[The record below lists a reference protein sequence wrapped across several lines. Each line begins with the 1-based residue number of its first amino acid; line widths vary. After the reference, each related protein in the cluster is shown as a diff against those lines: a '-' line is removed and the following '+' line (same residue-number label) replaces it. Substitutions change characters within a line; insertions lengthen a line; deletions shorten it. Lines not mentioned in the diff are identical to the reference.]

1 MCRDIRVGIPCWPDR
16 WTSHCYTIRLSK
28 TTSSM
33 EVNRLMWERHL
44 ALRGTLHHVNLAKS
58 SHAVS
63 CFHVKQYWH
72 DKSGEDQTNNRITG
86 GLFVGNIH
94 FFCFWLTFGSI
105 YSFIIY
111 YVYVCV
117 YIHTHLYIY
126 TCIFL
131 ILYTV
136 YNVHRHW
143 TWLTKS
149 FWHRI
154 ACCTV
159 ELWMRR
165 NAIVLM
171 RRWRCRFGMP
181 FRLGFGSGRLTNR
194 SCEKMTGVSLVG
206 KSPSKS
212 HWWGPSFKIDY
223 RIPKS
228 ELRLDL

>member
-126 TCIFL
+126 IHVFFWFY
-131 ILYTV
+131 ILYTMFIDIEHGWQNLFDTGSRV
-136 YNVHRHW
+136 APW
-143 TWLTKS
+143 S
-149 FWHRI
+149 FGCG
-154 ACCTV
+154 AMPSCLCAGGDAV
-159 ELWMRR
+159 SG
-165 NAIVLM
+165 
-171 RRWRCRFGMP
+171 CRFGWG
-181 FRLGFGSGRLTNR
+181 LDQ
-194 SCEKMTGVSLVG
+194 GV
-206 KSPSKS
+206 
-212 HWWGPSFKIDY
+212 
-223 RIPKS
+223 
-228 ELRLDL
+228 

>member
-1 MCRDIRVGIPCWPDR
+1 MLNNTG
-16 WTSHCYTIRLSK
+16 TIRAVK
-28 TTSSM
+28 IRQTTGLLVVCLLATSISFAFDW
-33 EVNRLMWERHL
+33 RLVL
-44 ALRGTLHHVNLAKS
+44 
-58 SHAVS
+58 
-63 CFHVKQYWH
+63 
-72 DKSGEDQTNNRITG
+72 
-86 GLFVGNIH
+86 
-94 FFCFWLTFGSI
+94 
-105 YSFIIY
+105 
-111 YVYVCV
+111 
-117 YIHTHLYIY
+117 YIHLSYITFMCVFTFTHIYIYIY